1 VHGKFNKSLDELPLR
16 SPSPAGSSMSVSSRS
31 LSRTSSSSS
40 SSLWHPTTASAVVL
54 ANRFQLGSEI
64 GRGGEGVVVWAIDLA
79 NDKTPVALKRRHCN
93 DTAELQEAMQEALM
107 LARITTLGSP
117 HFAAFIDSHVD
128 TKVASDKVFYDL
140 TIAQEHIAGGD
151 LLRKLAACAPHAI
164 DRLPLARWC
173 HQLCVAVGTLHAN
186 GIVHRDIK
194 PENILLRSDTDTLV
208 LCDFGCA
215 VMSNSRSP
223 SASHVVGSTVYLA
236 PELMNAARGSV
247 RPSFA
252 ADAWA
257 VGVVLLDVASGML
270 NSQNGTYK
278 IAAIAA
284 AAQKNAANTA
294 KWRAHLDECLR
305 HLLPDANLWSGSI
318 QSLLRL
324 DASSRIA
331 VAQAAAILPSPP
343 GERSRAA
350 SIGDKLTSS
359 PSRAFNPRNA
369 GSIVLRRGSSARCAE
384 DELATIE
391 ILNLTRRASD
401 NFGCEDE

>member
-1 VHGKFNKSLDELPLR
+1 V
-16 SPSPAGSSMSVSSRS
+16 
-31 LSRTSSSSS
+31 
-40 SSLWHPTTASAVVL
+40 WHQSTASAVVL

-64 GRGGEGVVVWAIDLA
+64 GRGGEGVVVWAIDLV
-79 NDKTPVALKRRHCN
+79 DGKTTVAVKRRHCN
-93 DTAELQEAMQEALM
+93 SVAELQEAMQEALM
-107 LARITTLGSP
+107 LARIATLGSP

-128 TKVASDKVFYDL
+128 TKVTSDQVFYDFA
-140 TIAQEHIAGGD
+140 IAQEHIAGGD
-151 LLRKLAACAPHAI
+151 LLRKLAACSPHAI

-186 GIVHRDIK
+186 SIVHRDIK
-194 PENILLRSDTDTLV
+194 PENILLRSDNDTLV

-215 VMSNSRSP
+215 VMCNSRSP
-223 SASHVVGSTVYLA
+223 SASQVVGSTVYLA

-278 IAAIAA
+278 IGAIAA
-284 AAQKNAANTA
+284 AAQKNAANVA

-305 HLLPDANLWSGSI
+305 HVLPDASLWSGSI

-324 DASSRIA
+324 DVSSRIT
-331 VAQAAAILPSPP
+331 VAQAAAAFLPWPLC
-343 GERSRAA
+343 ERARAA
-350 SIGDKLTSS
+350 STDAALSAKASPS

-369 GSIVLRRGSSARCAE
+369 GSIVLRRDRSLSSEDSAGSVDSLSSSSSHRSSHASVPCS
-384 DELATIE
+384 DEHAQSG
-391 ILNLTRRASD
+391 SD
-401 NFGCEDE
+401 DVGVAVVKPL

>member
-1 VHGKFNKSLDELPLR
+1 MDAST
-16 SPSPAGSSMSVSSRS
+16 VSS
-31 LSRTSSSSS
+31 
-40 SSLWHPTTASAVVL
+40 VVL

-223 SASHVVGSTVYLA
+223 SASQVVGSTVYLA

-305 HLLPDANLWSGSI
+305 HLLPDANLGSASI

-331 VAQAAAILPSPP
+331 VAQAAAAFLPSPLS
-343 GERSRAA
+343 ERARAPSTDAAHSAKA
-350 SIGDKLTSS
+350 SPS

-369 GSIVLRRGSSARCAE
+369 GSIVLRRDRSPSSEDSVGSVDSLSSSSSHRSSHAGMPCS
-384 DELATIE
+384 DEHAQSG
-391 ILNLTRRASD
+391 SD
-401 NFGCEDE
+401 DVAVDVVVKPL